1 MGSSKLISR
10 ARPTPSA
17 AGSLGKLEKV
27 VICVAFFVVGMNRQ
41 ATDADADG
49 RRVREREL
57 SGAPAIS
64 AEIDARS
71 LITA

>member
-41 ATDADADG
+41 ATDADR

-57 SGAPAIS
+57 SGGPAIS